1 MKLCAD
7 HRRRRG
13 SYDEEGDG
21 SKSSIDALL

>member
-1 MKLCAD
+1 LCAD
-7 HRRRRG
+7 HRRRG